1 MVKTSTCAF
10 SSLQSLFCSISP
22 CSKLSCVEGVERD
35 IQRSRGT
42 CPTLMLAK
50 SVLKRS
56 CPATTPRSQP
66 RSTVHPGSWR
76 WCLSG
81 ISLDEQTLR
90 GLGSARERRP
100 TDLTQNNTENDERA
114 REGSVSTGELKPS
127 QCGEIG
133 KANTK
138 DVGVQVSLRVGKS
151 VQCSL
156 GPRTLDS
163 LSPWASA
170 GHRAPASA
178 WGVSSSVPGHW
189 GEVRLREELSGP
201 PEAGQPPPP
210 LPPPSPPPR
219 SEEDPPEELQ
229 PREELVE
236 EDSSSPRERK
246 SKPAPVDSSQPLG
259 RPNFQFL
266 EPKYGY
272 FHCKDCKTRWE
283 SAYVWCISGTNKVY
297 FKQLCCK
304 CQKSF
309 NPYRVEAIQC
319 QCLGLS
325 ITCYVEVLMKVFI
338 GSTVLEWQV
347 AKRKYPTSKVSSSGH
362 EEIPHVQGLHLASAE
377 HRWNIPLAL
386 VVGTFEQSSKGNT
399 PGWRVFVLD
408 T

>member
-1 MVKTSTCAF
+1 MERIFCVPYSLYPGYGNMLRLGQSGLSEPRQPHWRQTNVPPTFLARPRLLMPSNASDCCVDPYKRAQLMAVF
-10 SSLQSLFCSISP
+10 SHMNPGLSL
-22 CSKLSCVEGVERD
+22 R
-35 IQRSRGT
+35 
-42 CPTLMLAK
+42 
-50 SVLKRS
+50 
-56 CPATTPRSQP
+56 
-66 RSTVHPGSWR
+66 
-76 WCLSG
+76 
-81 ISLDEQTLR
+81 LR
-90 GLGSARERRP
+90 
-100 TDLTQNNTENDERA
+100 
-114 REGSVSTGELKPS
+114 
-127 QCGEIG
+127 

-189 GEVRLREELSGP
+189 GEVRLREELSDP

-283 SAYVWCISGTNKVY
+283 SAYVWCISGTNKV
-297 FKQLCCK
+297 
-304 CQKSF
+304 S
-309 NPYRVEAIQC
+309 E
-319 QCLGLS
+319 S
-325 ITCYVEVLMKVFI
+325 EWEV
-338 GSTVLEWQV
+338 GEWG
-347 AKRKYPTSKVSSSGH
+347 GH
-362 EEIPHVQGLHLASAE
+362 GC
-377 HRWNIPLAL
+377 
-386 VVGTFEQSSKGNT
+386 
-399 PGWRVFVLD
+399 
-408 T
+408 

>member
-1 MVKTSTCAF
+1 MECHHLLRLGKCK
-10 SSLQSLFCSISP
+10 
-22 CSKLSCVEGVERD
+22 SKLLCNITSHPLGWQLSER
-35 IQRSRGT
+35 
-42 CPTLMLAK
+42 K
-50 SVLKRS
+50 K
-56 CPATTPRSQP
+56 
-66 RSTVHPGSWR
+66 
-76 WCLSG
+76 
-81 ISLDEQTLR
+81 
-90 GLGSARERRP
+90 
-100 TDLTQNNTENDERA
+100 NNKLWQE
-114 REGSVSTGELKPS
+114 
-127 QCGEIG
+127 CGEIG

-189 GEVRLREELSGP
+189 GEVRLREELSDP

-283 SAYVWCISGTNKVY
+283 SAYVWCISGTNKV
-297 FKQLCCK
+297 
-304 CQKSF
+304 S
-309 NPYRVEAIQC
+309 E
-319 QCLGLS
+319 S
-325 ITCYVEVLMKVFI
+325 EWEV
-338 GSTVLEWQV
+338 GEWG
-347 AKRKYPTSKVSSSGH
+347 GH
-362 EEIPHVQGLHLASAE
+362 GC
-377 HRWNIPLAL
+377 
-386 VVGTFEQSSKGNT
+386 
-399 PGWRVFVLD
+399 
-408 T
+408 